1 MPSLSRSF
9 FLVVA
14 LTSLVMA
21 AASAGAAAAN
31 PASDSGVTVVRVFTG
46 WKEGAS
52 FKRIS
57 EYFTGKEN
65 TGGSVVLRTRAEQ
78 RSGFYFF
85 VRLNNPGPA
94 TPVKINVEVVTP
106 TDKQTKDFSFS
117 SELKSG
123 ANVFDLGL
131 TGEDWL
137 DAKANPV
144 AWKVDFVASDGRVL
158 ASEKSY
164 LWEKPG
170 NK

>member
-1 MPSLSRSF
+1 MRLFSHSIL
-9 FLVVA
+9 LIA
-14 LTSLVMA
+14 AITSLALSMTA
-21 AASAGAAAAN
+21 AATAATV
-31 PASDSGVTVVRVFTG
+31 PGKDGEVTVVRVFSG

-65 TGGSVVLRTRAEQ
+65 SGDVVVLRTHDEQ

-85 VRLNNPGPA
+85 LRLNNPGA
-94 TPVKINVEVVTP
+94 SAPVKVKLEVITP

-117 SELKSG
+117 TELKPG
-123 ANVFDLGL
+123 ANLFDLGL

-137 DAKANPV
+137 DSKANPV
-144 AWKVDFVASDGRVL
+144 AWKIDFVTADGRLL

-170 NK
+170 SK